1 MSNYQVWNQVW
12 YHPCYLLISTNSTNL
27 YEIEK
32 GSLWVRGVISK
43 SSDCWMLP
51 ITLKFLLSHKKTFSD
66 MHCLITRFRVSNST
80 KSVTVVPFLPL
91 ASLTHLHSRM
101 IYINLWNHSQSS
113 RNRYER
119 FPVQAMHS
127 LTEKKNAFLNAL
139 PTLIMFFV
147 SSSRYN
153 VLQKWNF
160 IFNKLWSQMFDDN
173 KKKHCEHDFERHC
186 NITTYS
192 IKL

>member
-101 IYINLWNHSQSS
+101 IYQFMKPFTVITEQIWKVSCSGDALTDWKEKCISQCTPH
-113 RNRYER
+113 
-119 FPVQAMHS
+119 FDH
-127 LTEKKNAFLNAL
+127 
-139 PTLIMFFV
+139 
-147 SSSRYN
+147 
-153 VLQKWNF
+153 VLC
-160 IFNKLWSQMFDDN
+160 I
-173 KKKHCEHDFERHC
+173 
-186 NITTYS
+186 
-192 IKL
+192 